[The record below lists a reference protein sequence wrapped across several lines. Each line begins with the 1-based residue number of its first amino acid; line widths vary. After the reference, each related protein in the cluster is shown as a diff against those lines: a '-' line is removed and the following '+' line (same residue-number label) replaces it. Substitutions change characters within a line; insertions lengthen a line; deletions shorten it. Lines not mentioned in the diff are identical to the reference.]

1 MEQARLHIDSAGLIH
16 LTADDA
22 LGKSIGVLGIK
33 GYGKSNTAAVLAE
46 EMLRLGIPVCIVD
59 PSGEYWGLKEKFN
72 IFVIGQTLNKEPEA
86 IDAKITVAS
95 AAKAA
100 ERSYRKGQSVIL
112 DVSGFRD
119 QSERDEFLQ
128 HYFVTV
134 WNLAATLRQPYM
146 IFLEEARNFVPQ
158 SGRTA
163 ISEVMV
169 DITCEGRKRGLGVVL
184 IGQRSSQIDKNVLTQ
199 CDLLF
204 LHYASH
210 PTDVKVYTDQMSMP
224 LKQAKVAVQRLKVGH
239 VLVAQGDQV
248 TWCKVRM
255 RVTPHKGFTPTME
268 DLPQERGVDTVQG
281 LLI

>member
-1 MEQARLHIDSAGLIH
+1 MDRLHIDSAGLISM
-16 LTADDA
+16 TADDA
-22 LGKSIGVLGIK
+22 LGKSIAVLGIK

-46 EMLRLGIPVCIVD
+46 EMLRIGVPICVVD
-59 PSGEYWGLKEKFN
+59 PAGEYWGLKERHS
-72 IFVIGQTLNKEPEA
+72 IYVLGQTLNKEPEA

-112 DVSGFRD
+112 DVSGFRA
-119 QSERDEFLQ
+119 QSEREEFLQ
-128 HYFVTV
+128 HYFVTI

-163 ISEVMV
+163 ISDVMV

-224 LKQAKVAVQRLKVGH
+224 LLQAKGAIKRLKVGQA
-239 VLVAQGDQV
+239 LVVQGESV
-248 TWCKVRM
+248 TWCKVRP
-255 RVTPHKGFTPTME
+255 RTTPHKGFTPTME
-268 DLPQERGVDTVQG
+268 DLPEERGVETVQG
-281 LLI
+281 LLL